1 MKKSKGNFAVLLVIL
16 FVIYNSYNNF
26 NNKPKHYTSEP
37 STVQTTKTTTSSTN
51 SIDQYVDKLKK
62 STKKIRNDWKTSK
75 TKAELE
81 EKVSKY
87 LNKFKNNTNNQSK
100 QNVQNQTDS
109 ELANL
114 EPEGRDSVEV
124 NGNKSS
130 LDFSNWTTEHIE
142 YSPLDNLNRAGKAT
156 AYLSKINYG
165 KSEGRESQT
174 WRPTGWLNN
183 QQKNKDRGHLIAYTL
198 SFNFDEDGNLREGEL
213 GSIDNPKNL
222 FTQTSHCNREIMTQ
236 YEQMVRDTI
245 RQNKRVIYQVTPV
258 FRGDELMARGVHIQ
272 AISEDGSLN
281 FNQYLFNV
289 DEHYNFDYA
298 TGRSW
303 RK

>member
-1 MKKSKGNFAVLLVIL
+1 MKKSKGSIVVLLLTL

-51 SIDQYVDKLKK
+51 SIDQIVDKLKK
-62 STKKIRNDWKTSK
+62 STKKISEDWKTSK

-81 EKVSKY
+81 DKVNNY
-87 LNKFKNNTNNQSK
+87 LDKFKNNNKS
-100 QNVQNQTDS
+100 VQNQTDS

-114 EPEGRDSVEV
+114 EPEGRDSVAV
-124 NGNKSS
+124 NNNKST
-130 LDFSNWTTEHIE
+130 LDFSNWTTEHID

-174 WRPTGWLNN
+174 WKPTGWLGNH
-183 QQKNKDRGHLIAYTL
+183 QKNKDRGHLIGYTL
-198 SFNFDEDGNLREGEL
+198 SFNFDNDGNLCEGEL

-222 FTQTSHCNREIMTQ
+222 FTQTSQSNRGIMTQ
-236 YEQMVRDTI
+236 YEQMVREAIKQD
-245 RQNKRVIYQVTPV
+245 KKVIYEVTPI
-258 FRGDELMARGVHIQ
+258 FKNDELMARGVHVQ

-281 FNQYLFNV
+281 FNQYLFNI
-289 DEHYNFDYA
+289 DDHYNFDYA
-298 TGRSW
+298 NGRSW

>member
-1 MKKSKGNFAVLLVIL
+1 MKKSKGSIVVLLLTL
-16 FVIYNSYNNF
+16 FAIYNSYNNF

-51 SIDQYVDKLKK
+51 SIDKNVDKLKK
-62 STKKIRNDWKTSK
+62 STKKIREDWKTSK

-81 EKVSKY
+81 DKVNNY
-87 LNKFKNNTNNQSK
+87 LNKFKNNNNKSV

-124 NGNKSS
+124 NGNKSA

-174 WRPTGWLNN
+174 WRPTGWINN
-183 QQKNKDRGHLIAYTL
+183 QHCFDRGHLIAYTL
-198 SFNFDEDGNLREGEL
+198 SFNFDDDGNLAMGEL

-222 FTQTSHCNREIMTQ
+222 FTQTSHCNRVSMQ
-236 YEQMVRDTI
+236 KYEQLVREAI
-245 RQNKRVIYQVTPV
+245 QQGHKVVYEVSPIFKGN
-258 FRGDELMARGVHIQ
+258 ELLARGVHLQ

-281 FNQYLFNV
+281 FNTYLFNT
-289 DEHYNFDYA
+289 DNNYNFDYS
-298 TGRSW
+298 TGRAY

>member
-1 MKKSKGNFAVLLVIL
+1 MKKSKGSLVVLLLTL

-37 STVQTTKTTTSSTN
+37 STVQTTKTTSSTN
-51 SIDQYVDKLKK
+51 SIDENVDKLKK
-62 STKKIRNDWKTSK
+62 STKKIRDDWKTSK

-81 EKVSKY
+81 DKVNNY
-87 LNKFKNNTNNQSK
+87 LNKFKNNNNKSV

-114 EPEGRDSVEV
+114 EPEGRDSVAV
-124 NGNKSS
+124 NGNKST

-174 WRPTGWLNN
+174 WKPTAWLNN
-183 QQKNKDRGHLIAYTL
+183 QQKNKDRGHLVAYTL
-198 SFNFDEDGNLREGEL
+198 SFNFDEDGNLSMGKQ
-213 GSIDNPKNL
+213 GSLDNPKNL
-222 FTQTSHCNREIMTQ
+222 FTQTSQCNRQVMTQ
-236 YEQMVRDTI
+236 FEQMVRDTI
-245 RQNKRVIYQVTPV
+245 RQNKRVIYEVTPI
-258 FRGDELMARGVHIQ
+258 FKNDELMARGVHIQ
-272 AISEDGSLN
+272 AISEDDSLD
-281 FNQYLFNV
+281 FNQYLFNT
-289 DEHYNFDYA
+289 DDNYNFDYA
-298 TGRSW
+298 NGRSW

>member
-1 MKKSKGNFAVLLVIL
+1 MKKSKGSIVVLLLTL

-51 SIDQYVDKLKK
+51 SIDKNVDKLKK
-62 STKKIRNDWKTSK
+62 STKKIREDWKTSK

-81 EKVSKY
+81 DKVNNY
-87 LNKFKNNTNNQSK
+87 LDKFKNNNNNQSNK
-100 QNVQNQTDS
+100 NVQNQTDS

-124 NGNKSS
+124 NGNKST
-130 LDFSNWTTEHIE
+130 LDFSNWTTEHID

-174 WRPTGWLNN
+174 WRPTAWHNNN
-183 QQKNKDRGHLIAYTL
+183 QHRFDRGHLIAYTL
-198 SFNFDEDGNLREGEL
+198 SFNFDEDGNLSEGKL
-213 GSIDNPKNL
+213 GSLDNPKNL
-222 FTQTSHCNREIMTQ
+222 FTQTSQCNRGVMQQ
-236 YEQMVRDTI
+236 YEKLVREAI
-245 RQNKRVIYQVTPV
+245 QQGHKVIYEVTPI
-258 FRGDELMARGVHIQ
+258 FKENELLARGVHLQ

-281 FNQYLFNV
+281 FNTYLFNI
-289 DEHYNFDYA
+289 DDHYNFDYM
-298 TGRSW
+298 TGQAY
-303 RK
+303 KK

>member
-1 MKKSKGNFAVLLVIL
+1 MKKSKGSIVVLLLTL

-37 STVQTTKTTTSSTN
+37 STIQTTNTTTSSTN
-51 SIDQYVDKLKK
+51 CIDDNVDKVKK
-62 STKKIRNDWKTSK
+62 STKKIRDDWKTSK

-81 EKVSKY
+81 DKVNKY
-87 LNKFKNNTNNQSK
+87 LNKFKNNNNNQS
-100 QNVQNQTDS
+100 VQSQTDS

-114 EPEGRDSVEV
+114 EPEGRDSVTV
-124 NGNKSS
+124 NNNKST
-130 LDFSNWTTEHIE
+130 LDFSNWTTEHID

-272 AISEDGSLN
+272 AISEDGSLD
-281 FNQYLFNV
+281 FNTYLFNT
-289 DEHYNFDYA
+289 DNNYNFDYS
-298 TGRSW
+298 TGRAY

>member
-1 MKKSKGNFAVLLVIL
+1 MKKSKGSIVVLLLTL

-51 SIDQYVDKLKK
+51 CIDENVDKLKK
-62 STKKIRNDWKTSK
+62 STKKIRNDWETSK

-81 EKVSKY
+81 DNVSKY
-87 LNKFKNNTNNQSK
+87 LNKFKNNNNNQSNK
-100 QNVQNQTDS
+100 NVQNQTDS

-114 EPEGRDSVEV
+114 ESEGRDSVEV
-124 NGNKSS
+124 NGNKST
-130 LDFSNWTTEHIE
+130 LDFSNWTTEHID

-165 KSEGRESQT
+165 KSEGRTSQT
-174 WRPTGWLNN
+174 WKPTGWLGN
-183 QQKNKDRGHLIAYTL
+183 QHRTKDRGHLVAYTL
-198 SFNFDEDGNLREGEL
+198 SFNFDEDGNLSMGEL

-222 FTQTSHCNREIMTQ
+222 FTQTSHCNREVMTQ
-236 YEQMVRDTI
+236 YEQMVREAI
-245 RQNKRVIYQVTPV
+245 QQGHKVVYEVTPI
-258 FRGDELMARGVHIQ
+258 FKGNELMARGVHIQ

-281 FNQYLFNV
+281 FNTYLFNT
-289 DEHYNFDYA
+289 DDNYNFDYS
-298 TGRSW
+298 TGRAY